1 MKATLAESIMIV
13 ADSGRRARARSPS
26 APTIKSPRSIFNE
39 SRTRDPTVPTI
50 FLDIDGV
57 CHPLKPSGHCLRASM
72 DALAARADAEM
83 DLPEHAVASTITGE
97 FEPENMRA
105 LAACVQQCG
114 ARIVLSSTWRE
125 TAPQRRAVDA
135 QLIAAGMPPISG
147 YTIFGTRWRCD
158 QILQYV
164 HEFKLTKWVAID
176 DAELRL
182 PSEHYVRVSPA
193 VGFTDRDAECVCALL
208 LA

>member
-13 ADSGRRARARSPS
+13 ADSARRRSPS

-83 DLPEHAVASTITGE
+83 DLPEDAVASTITGE

-105 LAACVQQCG
+105 LAACAQQCG
-114 ARIVLSSTWRE
+114 ARFVLSSTWRE

-147 YTIFGTRWRCD
+147 YTMLGTRWRYE

-176 DAELRL
+176 DAELKL
-182 PSEHYVRVSPA
+182 PCEHYVRVDPA

>member
-1 MKATLAESIMIV
+1 MKASLAVSIMIV
-13 ADSGRRARARSPS
+13 ADSARSPS

-147 YTIFGTRWRCD
+147 YTIFGTRWRCE

-164 HEFKLTKWVAID
+164 REFKLTKWVAID